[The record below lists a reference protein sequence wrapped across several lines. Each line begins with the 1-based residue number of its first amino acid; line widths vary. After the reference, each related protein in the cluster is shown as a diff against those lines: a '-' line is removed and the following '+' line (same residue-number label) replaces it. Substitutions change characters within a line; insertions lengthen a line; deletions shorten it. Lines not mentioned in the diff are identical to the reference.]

1 MDFLQGIMDT
11 YSNFFSYEELVRE
24 LTNPTNWG
32 IIFSLIIL
40 EGLLSAD
47 NALVL
52 AAMVKGLPEHQR
64 KKALLYGIWGAYLF
78 RFIAIG
84 IGVYLVQ
91 FMWVKVLGGGYLL
104 WLAIKFFYDK
114 YKESQTSDDDEEITK
129 GGIIIRIFGQFWGTV
144 FLVEMMDIAFS
155 IDSVLAA
162 FAVSDEIWVLFLGG
176 ILGVLMM
183 RGVAGIFLK
192 LLERIPELEASAFL
206 IIAFVGLKMT
216 LSGFGIHFTDNE
228 TLEHIIFFS
237 VLGVIFGGTIAL
249 HFARK
254 SKASA

>member
-32 IIFSLIIL
+32 IIVSLIIL

-114 YKESQTSDDDEEITK
+114 YKESQASEEDEEVTK
-129 GGIIIRIFGQFWGTV
+129 GGIIIRLFGQFWGTV

-162 FAVSDEIWVLFLGG
+162 FAVSDQIWVLFLGG
-176 ILGVLMM
+176 IFGVLMM
-183 RGVAGIFLK
+183 RGVAGVFLK

-216 LSGFGIHFTDNE
+216 LSGFGIHLTDDE

-237 VLGVIFGGTIAL
+237 VLGTIFGGTILL
-249 HFARK
+249 HYFKK
-254 SKASA
+254 SKENA